1 MPRLTKLLFFIVFP
15 CYVFAQEVDTT
26 LLTLKKNLTTAG
38 NANQKVEA
46 LLKIGYYQT
55 EKELKRAEQHFL
67 DALKI
72 INTTNLRDTE
82 RLTAKAYVGLG
93 VISRRKGEYAEAI
106 AYYLKAQKIYEA
118 QNDLS
123 KVADVIHNVAMVT
136 RYQKD
141 YKKAIKGFKK
151 AIQLKQETKDTS
163 GIAAGYNMLGVAY
176 RLNKQLDSALVS
188 YNIARAL
195 FTQIKSEEDIIGVD
209 SNIVIIYNRQRKYN
223 QSLTISNDILNY
235 HKQKG
240 NKLSIVIAYYNI
252 ADIYRRTKKYQKALV
267 YTDSSLVLAKAG
279 GFRQNIMKAYRRKS
293 YINGRFLKNFEDA
306 HNDYRMY
313 KRYSDSIFNIENA
326 KKIQALELNYA
337 FEKEKEA
344 LEFQK
349 KQEEREK
356 TLYIILLVVALV
368 AGVAVAYLVWKNSQ
382 NKIIREQLEKD
393 LLSQKIKLS
402 EAEIKALVADNT
414 MRSMFKKELIAQLE
428 EEKKTNDSRDVK
440 QFVKLLTIKLQEQ
453 IKTEEKVSKIHKKI
467 EAVNKGFDEKLV
479 KLYPELSKNQRD
491 FCVLLRLNLSI
502 KEISSIKNVS
512 IDSVKSMRYRIRT
525 KLGLQSGEELE
536 QFIQSL

>member
-1 MPRLTKLLFFIVFP
+1 MPRIYRLLFFILFP
-15 CYVFAQEVDTT
+15 CCVFAQEVDTT
-26 LLTLKKNLTTAG
+26 LVMLQKNLAS
-38 NANQKVEA
+38 AERDDRKVEA
-46 LLKIGYYQT
+46 LLKIADYQT
-55 EKELKRAEQHFL
+55 EKELKRAEQYLL
-67 DALKI
+67 DALEI
-72 INTTNLRDTE
+72 IDNNNVSDEESLR
-82 RLTAKAYVGLG
+82 AKVYVGLG
-93 VISRRKGEYAEAI
+93 VVSRRKGEYAEAI
-106 AYYLKAQKIYEA
+106 SYYLKAQKIYET
-118 QNDLS
+118 QNDITS
-123 KVADVIHNVAMVT
+123 VADVIHNISMVH

-141 YKKAIKGFKK
+141 YSKAIGGFKES
-151 AIQLKQETKDTS
+151 IQLNEQTKDTIS
-163 GIAAGYNMLGVAY
+163 VAAGYNMLGVAY
-176 RLNKQLDSALVS
+176 RLNKQLDSALIS
-188 YNIARAL
+188 YKKAKTLFSLLNI
-195 FTQIKSEEDIIGVD
+195 EEEIIGVD
-209 SNIVIIYNRQRKYN
+209 SNIAVVYSFQKKYD
-223 QSLTISNDILNY
+223 QSLEIKTKILKY
-235 HKQKG
+235 HKRKG
-240 NKLSIVIAYYNI
+240 NKLSTVIAYYNI
-252 ADIYRRTKKYQKALV
+252 SDLYRRSKNYEKALV
-267 YTDSSLVLAKAG
+267 YADSSLVLAKAG

-293 YINGRFLKNFEDA
+293 YINGRFLQNFEDA

-337 FEKEKEA
+337 FEKEREA

-349 KQEEREK
+349 RQEEREK
-356 TLYIILLVVALV
+356 LLYGILFILAIV
-368 AGVAVAYLVWKNSQ
+368 AGVAVAYLVWKNSK

-414 MRSMFKKELIAQLE
+414 MRSVFKKELIAQLE
-428 EEKKTNDSRDVK
+428 EEKKTNDSKDVK

-453 IKTEEKVSKIHKKI
+453 IKTEDKVSKIHKKI

>member
-1 MPRLTKLLFFIVFP
+1 MPRFTKLLFLIVFP
-15 CYVFAQEVDTT
+15 CYVFAQEVDTK
-26 LLTLKKNLTTAG
+26 LLTLKKNLTTAE
-38 NANQKVEA
+38 NTDQKIEA
-46 LLKIGYYQT
+46 LLQIGDYQI
-55 EKELKRAEQHFL
+55 ERELLRAEQYLL
-67 DALKI
+67 DALAL
-72 INTTNLRDTE
+72 INAETKNENQL
-82 RLTAKAYVGLG
+82 AKAYTKLG
-93 VISRRKGEYAEAI
+93 VVSRRKGEYAEAI
-106 AYYLKAQKIYEA
+106 AYYLKAQKIYED
-118 QNDLS
+118 QNDVT
-123 KVADVIHNVAMVT
+123 KVADVIHNVAMVS

-141 YKKAIKGFKK
+141 YQKAIKGFKK
-151 AIQLKQETKDTS
+151 AIQLEEQVKDTF

-188 YNIARAL
+188 YNIAKEL
-195 FTQIKSEEDIIGVD
+195 FTLLDSEEDIIGVD

-252 ADIYRRTKKYQKALV
+252 ADIYRRTKKYQKALA
-267 YTDSSLVLAKAG
+267 YTDSSLVLAKED

-356 TLYIILLVVALV
+356 TLYIILFIVAIM
-368 AGVAVAYLVWKNSQ
+368 AGTAVAYLVWKNSQ
-382 NKIIREQLEKD
+382 SKIIREQLEKD
-393 LLSQKIKLS
+393 LLNQKVKLS